1 MHFREVN
8 KKLEQLKSEVQT
20 TFESMQN
27 EDWNNTPPHTLV
39 KNHKEAQEAL
49 EAFRNT
55 TLKELTTCT
64 V

>member
-27 EDWNNTPPHTLV
+27 EDWNNTLAHILV

-49 EAFRNT
+49 ETFRNT
-55 TLKELTTCT
+55 TIGQLS
-64 V
+64 

>member
-8 KKLEQLKSEVQT
+8 KKLKQLKSNVQT

-27 EDWNNTPPHTLV
+27 EDWNNTPAHILV

-55 TLKELTTCT
+55 TIGQLKG
-64 V
+64 